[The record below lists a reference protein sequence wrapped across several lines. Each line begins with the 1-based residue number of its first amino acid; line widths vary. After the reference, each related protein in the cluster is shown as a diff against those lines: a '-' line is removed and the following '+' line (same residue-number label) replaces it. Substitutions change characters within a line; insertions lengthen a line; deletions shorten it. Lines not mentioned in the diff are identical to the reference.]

1 MPQFNTVPP
10 NHARP
15 GQPRARRS
23 RAAKSAATEHAR
35 QDKIVEN
42 RQQCSDRA
50 AGEPRKQ
57 QPCLEPLRRRA
68 GATVDELASIGW
80 QPHSVRGILFGT
92 VERTLGLTPSSDQP
106 GDGSRR
112 SRVGPE
118 A

>member
-1 MPQFNTVPP
+1 MPQFNTAPP
-10 NHARP
+10 NQARP

-42 RQQCSDRA
+42 RQQCSDCA
-50 AGEPRKQ
+50 TGARKQ
-57 QPCLEPLRRRA
+57 QPYLEPLRRRA

-80 QPHSVRGILFGT
+80 QPHSVRGILSGT